1 MNHEEKDEDDP
12 HDDVTHWAGQVPE
25 ASDDSSKRTSKRRT
39 RRRQQPDVQ
48 RTEPPMEE
56 GR

>member
-1 MNHEEKDEDDP
+1 MAGTDEDDP

-25 ASDDSSKRTSKRRT
+25 ASDDSSKRTTKRRA